1 LDEIF
6 THYNEKG
13 RELAQAVR
21 LFDIG
26 RIKN

>member
-6 THYNEKG
+6 THYNERG

-26 RIKN
+26 RMEK